1 MHPASQPQCHQ
12 QAPFPTDIHCH
23 LPLQQ
28 IAHGRRYGL
37 LGPNGMGKTTLLK
50 HLAARKLP
58 VSKSISMLYVEQEVV
73 GTDTPAF
80 EEVMRA
86 DKERWV
92 LLDREKALLEEI
104 NEADAALKVESDSDK
119 AEALADKL
127 VRCVWLRG

>member
-1 MHPASQPQCHQ
+1 M
-12 QAPFPTDIHCH
+12 
-23 LPLQQ
+23 
-28 IAHGRRYGL
+28 
-37 LGPNGMGKTTLLK
+37 GPNGMGKTTLLK

-127 VRCVWLRG
+127 VRCVCG